1 MVIAKLIGGFGNNL
15 FQISNILNV
24 SNKLGVDCKTT
35 GIPLRGEAGNYN
47 GNNFEFEKI
56 FNPIEGFIDSS
67 VSCLNYYRHP
77 DLDSHFSYTRVP
89 LIDNT
94 IYDGYF
100 QSEKYFENINIKNF
114 FVFQKNLL
122 SKVSEKY
129 NIDKNKKYTSIHCR
143 FGGDRDNPN
152 TQHYHK
158 NVSKDFYVKSLSLT
172 PECDVKFVIS
182 DNIKLTKEILGID
195 FEDSIFVDES
205 MENSFLLMSLC
216 NYNIIGNSTF
226 SWWSSFLNLNQD
238 SMSIAPKTEW
248 FGPGN
253 SHLNLDD
260 LFPKKWIC
268 L

>member
-1 MVIAKLIGGFGNNL
+1 MVIAKLMGGFGNNL

-24 SNKLGVDCKTT
+24 SNKLGVDCKTN
-35 GIPLRGEAGNYN
+35 GIPLRGDAGNYN
-47 GNNFEFEKI
+47 GNDFEFERI
-56 FNPIEGFIDSS
+56 FYPIKEFVDVNSN
-67 VSCLNYYRHP
+67 CLNYYKHP
-77 DLDSHFSYTRVP
+77 DLGDNFSYTKVP

-100 QSEKYFENINIKNF
+100 QSEKYFEDINIKDF
-114 FVFQKNLL
+114 FIFRNDLL
-122 SKVSEKY
+122 LDVSQKY
-129 NIDKNKKYTSIHCR
+129 NINPDKKYTSIHCR
-143 FGGDRDNPN
+143 FGGDRNNSN

-158 NVSKDFYVKSLSLT
+158 NVSKDFYITSLSLT
-172 PECDVKFVIS
+172 PKCDVKFVIS
-182 DNIKLTKEILGID
+182 DDIKLAKEILGID

-205 MENSFLLMSLC
+205 MENSFSLMSLC

-238 SMSIAPKTEW
+238 SVSIAPKTEW

>member
-24 SNKLGVDCKTT
+24 SHELGVQCKTN

-47 GNNFEFEKI
+47 GNDFEFEKI
-56 FNPIEGFIDSS
+56 FYPIKGFVDREAK
-67 VSCLNYYRHP
+67 CLNYYQHP
-77 DLDSHFSYTRVP
+77 DLNNDFSYNKVP

-100 QSEKYFENINIKNF
+100 QSEKYFENINVKDF
-114 FVFQKNLL
+114 FIFRDDLL
-122 SKVSEKY
+122 SDVFEKY
-129 NIDKNKKYTSIHCR
+129 KIDKDKKYTSIHCR
-143 FGGDRDNPN
+143 FGGDRDNQL

-158 NVSKDFYVKSLSLT
+158 NVSKDFYIKSLSLT
-172 PECDVKFVIS
+172 PKSDIKFVIS
-182 DNIKLTKEILGID
+182 DNVKLAKEVLGHD

-205 MENSFLLMSLC
+205 MEKSFILMSIC

-226 SWWSSFLNLNQD
+226 SWWSSYLNLNPD

-253 SHLNLDD
+253 RHLNLDD